1 MRRWQQQM
9 RDVVI
14 REHDS
19 GGIITDERER
29 ERKREGA
36 RRHYSR
42 LAHSR
47 VHVCSCTVVESSKLE
62 NARTSSR
69 SSLHLCHG
77 CVTHGKDFKDRAAF
91 PEFPLTPS
99 NGSNHSLL
107 ENCSRL
113 KTSRLFRKLR
123 LRKRSFET
131 SLRDGC
137 STSKSPLSLASPSSG
152 TIIAEREE
160 LERVK

>member
-29 ERKREGA
+29 EGEGA

-152 TIIAEREE
+152 TT
-160 LERVK
+160 